1 MGFSVDVTSS
11 NYATEVLEK
20 SFEKPV
26 LVDFFATWCGPCQLL
41 KPTLEKL
48 AKEYDFVLAKVDI
61 DRNQDLANNFQIEG
75 VPDVRIVTN
84 GDMIPGFVGVLPE
97 IQLREMLA
105 RLNLKSELDIG
116 LEEARVAMA
125 SEDISRA
132 KQLFEQLIAKYPEH
146 QSLVIEVANF
156 LVHINE
162 PEEATT
168 LLDTIE
174 CNDREYFPRAQ
185 AIRALIQFKQQA
197 NPIGESELD
206 QLFAQASRLVVEG
219 HYEAAL
225 KIFLE
230 IVSKHRNYRDDGARK
245 SMIAVFDVLGNDHPL
260 TKKYQRELMLSLY

>member
-61 DRNQDLANNFQIEG
+61 DRNQDLANNFRIEG

-84 GDMIPGFVGVLPE
+84 GDIIPGFVGVLPE
-97 IQLREMLA
+97 NQLREMLA

-125 SEDISRA
+125 SEDIPRS
-132 KQLFEQLIAKYPEH
+132 KQLFKQLIAKYPDN
-146 QSLVIEVANF
+146 QNLVIEAAHF

-162 PEEATT
+162 AEEATT
-168 LLDTIE
+168 LL
-174 CNDREYFPRAQ
+174 
-185 AIRALIQFKQQA
+185 
-197 NPIGESELD
+197 
-206 QLFAQASRLVVEG
+206 
-219 HYEAAL
+219 
-225 KIFLE
+225 
-230 IVSKHRNYRDDGARK
+230 
-245 SMIAVFDVLGNDHPL
+245 
-260 TKKYQRELMLSLY
+260 